1 MSDNNSI
8 FEPAIDKK
16 VEISYDSLPNSSF
29 EDVNLGGAKFSNVN
43 LKEAVFDDVNMD
55 ETHFNKCGSNF
66 LFVLFKQLLDIHAVD
81 LQTVYL
87 AIVYLNVCKV
97 TVNEL

>member
-43 LKEAVFDDVNMD
+43 LKEAVSM
-55 ETHFNKCGSNF
+55 TLIWTRHISTTS
-66 LFVLFKQLLDIHAVD
+66 A
-81 LQTVYL
+81 
-87 AIVYLNVCKV
+87 
-97 TVNEL
+97 

>member
-55 ETHFNKCGSNF
+55 ETHFNNVSMKESDF
-66 LFVLFKQLLDIHAVD
+66 ADMYKHKVLGRKSQQLEIWLLYHE
-81 LQTVYL
+81 Q
-87 AIVYLNVCKV
+87 C
-97 TVNEL
+97 

>member
-43 LKEAVFDDVNMD
+43 LKEAVF
-55 ETHFNKCGSNF
+55 
-66 LFVLFKQLLDIHAVD
+66 
-81 LQTVYL
+81 
-87 AIVYLNVCKV
+87 
-97 TVNEL
+97 ELPPH

>member
-55 ETHFNKCGSNF
+55 ETFQQRQHERKRLCRYVYGKHK
-66 LFVLFKQLLDIHAVD
+66 VLGRKSQQLEIWLLYHE
-81 LQTVYL
+81 Q
-87 AIVYLNVCKV
+87 C
-97 TVNEL
+97 

>member
-1 MSDNNSI
+1 MGKMTPKDH
-8 FEPAIDKK
+8 PAPI
-16 VEISYDSLPNSSF
+16 
-29 EDVNLGGAKFSNVN
+29 
-43 LKEAVFDDVNMD
+43 
-55 ETHFNKCGSNF
+55 HFNKCRSNF

>member
-43 LKEAVFDDVNMD
+43 LKEAV
-55 ETHFNKCGSNF
+55 
-66 LFVLFKQLLDIHAVD
+66 
-81 LQTVYL
+81 
-87 AIVYLNVCKV
+87 
-97 TVNEL
+97 

>member
-43 LKEAVFDDVNMD
+43 LRKPFSMTLIWTRHISTTSA
-55 ETHFNKCGSNF
+55 
-66 LFVLFKQLLDIHAVD
+66 
-81 LQTVYL
+81 
-87 AIVYLNVCKV
+87 
-97 TVNEL
+97 

>member
-55 ETHFNKCGSNF
+55 ETHFNNVSMKESDFADMYMVNTKF
-66 LFVLFKQLLDIHAVD
+66 PLEIIAPDIVD
-81 LQTVYL
+81 TQVQ
-87 AIVYLNVCKV
+87 
-97 TVNEL
+97 

>member
-1 MSDNNSI
+1 MGKMTPKDH
-8 FEPAIDKK
+8 PAPK
-16 VEISYDSLPNSSF
+16 
-29 EDVNLGGAKFSNVN
+29 
-43 LKEAVFDDVNMD
+43 
-55 ETHFNKCGSNF
+55 HFNKCGSNF
-66 LFVLFKQLLDIHAVD
+66 LGVLFKQLLDIHAVD

>member
-43 LKEAVFDDVNMD
+43 LKPFSMTLIWTRHISTTSA
-55 ETHFNKCGSNF
+55 
-66 LFVLFKQLLDIHAVD
+66 
-81 LQTVYL
+81 
-87 AIVYLNVCKV
+87 
-97 TVNEL
+97 

>member
-55 ETHFNKCGSNF
+55 ETHFNNVSMK
-66 LFVLFKQLLDIHAVD
+66 AT
-81 LQTVYL
+81 LQ
-87 AIVYLNVCKV
+87 ICIW
-97 TVNEL
+97 

>member
-43 LKEAVFDDVNMD
+43 LKEEIGRAHV
-55 ETHFNKCGSNF
+55 
-66 LFVLFKQLLDIHAVD
+66 
-81 LQTVYL
+81 
-87 AIVYLNVCKV
+87 
-97 TVNEL
+97 